1 MKILNI
7 RFLKLWLKYY
17 LSKYSRYRHLFWTI
31 INLRPKSILEI
42 GVYKGIRASEMIHL
56 ALYYHNTIYYYGFDL
71 FNDIKKNKI
80 NSELSKKPLPKNVLQ
95 AKLSKLHKNT
105 KINLTQGNTIKT
117 LKNFVKL
124 KKKIDLIFIDGGH
137 SIKTIKSDWKNVKKL
152 MTNNTIVIFDDYYH
166 DNEIIKKFGCN
177 KVIKALNYKYNF
189 EILPSSDYIE
199 FEKKKIKN
207 SLVRVTLKK

>member
-1 MKILNI
+1 
-7 RFLKLWLKYY
+7 
-17 LSKYSRYRHLFWTI
+17 
-31 INLRPKSILEI
+31 
-42 GVYKGIRASEMIHL
+42 MIHL
-56 ALYYHNTIYYYGFDL
+56 ASYFHNTIYYYGFDL

-80 NSELSKKPLPKNVLQ
+80 NSELSKKPLPKNILQ

-137 SIKTIKSDWKNVKKL
+137 SIKTIKSDWENVKKL

-177 KVIKALNYKYNF
+177 MVIKTLNYKYNF

-207 SLVRVTLKK
+207 SLVRVTLEKNNIFK